1 MSLHLA
7 YTVHFFH
14 SFAQTGCLRRWLDRR
29 AGSPGVITSF
39 FGFNALSFSAMPGIY
54 LSKALQEVKAREGGD
69 GIDESD
75 GMESNDESFKFV
87 NKAAKPVH
95 IKSAMSVRPVY
106 VKRPWHASHH
116 KDHTSLR
123 SSDRWANNWPK
134 HDKGQCCIKSK
145 LRQKYTTTEW
155 KYPTSGWRK
164 RARSEETSWT
174 LPSTIT
180 LKSRHASHHKGH
192 TSLHSSDWW
201 ANN

>member
-1 MSLHLA
+1 MERNDE
-7 YTVHFFH
+7 
-14 SFAQTGCLRRWLDRR
+14 SFKSANETATLVESDRCCFEQ
-29 AGSPGVITSF
+29 P
-39 FGFNALSFSAMPGIY
+39 
-54 LSKALQEVKAREGGD
+54 D
-69 GIDESD
+69 GIDEPD

-87 NKAAKPVH
+87 NEAAKPVH
-95 IKSAMSVRPVY
+95 IKSAESVRPVY
-106 VKRPWHASHH
+106 IKRPWHASHHNAESVRPVYIKRPWHASHH
-116 KDHTSLR
+116 KGHTSLR

-134 HDKGQCCIKSK
+134 QDKGQCCIKSK

-192 TSLHSSDWW
+192 TSLCSSNWW